1 MPLLDELNTFVAA
14 SGCFR
19 LPGAALEVRQAG
31 VSCRGP
37 ARPPRSGGQPVRI
50 DGSRPSAEG
59 PDEKRRWEW
68 EVSDMQSMRVEAELL
83 RAEEVARVLGVGRSK
98 VFEMFRTGDLPV
110 LRMGRCVRVPR
121 SALAAWIEAQTES
134 SAVPGWRVPGRRLG

>member
-14 SGCFR
+14 SRCFR
-19 LPGAALEVRQAG
+19 LPGAVLEVRQAG

-37 ARPPRSGGQPVRI
+37 ARPPRSGGQPVGI
-50 DGSRPSAEG
+50 DGSRPRAEG
-59 PDEKRRWEW
+59 PGRREAEW
-68 EVSDMQSMRVEAELL
+68 EVSDMQSTRDEAELL

-110 LRMGRCVRVPR
+110 VRMGRCVRVPR

-134 SAVPGWRVPGRRLG
+134 SGAPGLRVPGRRLG